1 MTPPIMKATIGESTI
16 FVLQLDDGQFQVCIR
31 YHENDVYR
39 PTLVIATL
47 TDRQEAAFIFNR
59 RVQKLT
65 SEWER
70 EV

>member
-16 FVLQLDDGQFQVCIR
+16 FVLQLDDGQFQVCFR

-47 TDRQEAAFIFNR
+47 MDRQEAAFIFNR

>member
-16 FVLQLDDGQFQVCIR
+16 FVSQLDDGQFQVCIR
-31 YHENDVYR
+31 YHENDVYQ

-47 TDRQEAAFIFNR
+47 MDRQETAFIFNR

-70 EV
+70 EI